1 MVSPRVGGV
10 RKAEDKLDRFP
21 VMKVYGESSFK
32 VPSFSTSSLHEG
44 HRSASYPGLCTLR
57 K

>member
-10 RKAEDKLDRFP
+10 RKVEDKLDRFP